1 MNTATAI
8 PGATTDNAANSG
20 SGNTGSGNTGNGDD
34 EDSAS
39 GTPTL
44 ANGSGIFVTASYEVS
59 ADVTKSLVTLADGSM
74 AMTYT
79 LPRQ

>member
-8 PGATTDNAANSG
+8 PGATTDNAANS
-20 SGNTGSGNTGNGDD
+20 GSGNTGNGDD